1 MISEAT
7 PEGRSSDN
15 GLPPPNDPTRRLVPR
30 AGRVFFTLVAP
41 ALVAIFLLHVAIP
54 SRLEGAR
61 GGLLGLLAVLADE
74 HPLLVFVALFVLL
87 SEVGRYWYRRG
98 RAEAPAE
105 PLGKRRLV
113 RLTAVVAGVALAA
126 FFVRSSVAGVVR
138 VVGPSMLP
146 TLEIGDRVLVD
157 RVAYGFTL
165 PFTRAQTAKASAAPR
180 RGDLVVFTAT
190 IPGSV
195 DGPQRLVKRVLGVP
209 GDVVDGE
216 QGFLRING
224 WRVPDCDAGP
234 YAVMTGRLTVRGRLS
249 VEFLGDQ
256 TYLTV
261 RLPFEKPF
269 PAYNVKPGE
278 VFVVGD
284 DRGLSSDS
292 RLWADTAGTGV
303 PVSALEGRVTRVLVG
318 ASPDGR
324 LDLSR
329 LLAPPLG
336 LEVRQPNLDMKVTR
350 ERIDVCLKDRPK
362 VTAPPAPSTA
372 PAAAVR

>member
-1 MISEAT
+1 
-7 PEGRSSDN
+7 
-15 GLPPPNDPTRRLVPR
+15 V
-30 AGRVFFTLVAP
+30 GRVFFTLVAP
-41 ALVAIFLLHVAIP
+41 ALTALLLLRVAIP

-61 GGLLGLLAVLADE
+61 GGLLGLLSVLGDDHA
-74 HPLLVFVALFVLL
+74 LLVFVALFGLL
-87 SEVGRYWYRRG
+87 SEVGRYWCRRG
-98 RAEAPAE
+98 RDEAPPE
-105 PLGKRRLV
+105 PLGKRKLV
-113 RLTAVVAGVALAA
+113 RFTAVVAALALTA
-126 FFVRSSVAGVVR
+126 FFLRSSVAGVVR

-157 RVAYGFTL
+157 RVAYGFAL
-165 PFTRAQTAKASAAPR
+165 PFAKANTGKASAAPR
-180 RGDLVVFTAT
+180 RADLVVFTAT
-190 IPGSV
+190 IPGTA

-234 YAVMTGRLTVRGRLS
+234 YAVMIGRLTVRGRLAL
-249 VEFLGDQ
+249 EYLGDQ
-256 TYLTV
+256 TYLTI

-269 PAYNVKPGE
+269 PAYTVKRGE

-284 DRGLSSDS
+284 DRGISSDS
-292 RLWADTAGTGV
+292 RLWADTSGSGV
-303 PVSALEGRVTRVLVG
+303 AISALEGRVTRVLVG

-329 LLAPPLG
+329 LLAPPLA

-350 ERIDVCLKDRPK
+350 ERIDVCLKGRPAM
-362 VTAPPAPSTA
+362 TSPPAPR
-372 PAAAVR
+372 PYK